1 MNRPPIKKAP
11 TSAKTLGAF
20 GAQQLSFLP
29 EPPFCPKWPRVGTLP
44 DVALTRFL
52 DGELL
57 TSRDFDSETESWR
70 LAAVVHRLRDWGWPV
85 VTLPLTSPT
94 EADPC
99 RTIAAYHLPGKYAAA
114 ALALRNPKEAA

>member
-1 MNRPPIKKAP
+1 MNRPPKEKAP
-11 TSAKTLGAF
+11 TSAKTLGAD
-20 GAQQLSFLP
+20 GAMQLSFLP
-29 EPPFCPKWPRVGTLP
+29 EPPFCPTWPTKGTLP

-52 DGELL
+52 AGELL
-57 TSRDFDSETESWR
+57 TSPDFEAETESWR
-70 LAAVVHRLRDWGWPV
+70 LAAVVCNLRDWGWPV